1 MSDLS
6 FQQGDLADTRFQYLE
21 DLSTAYWYSEI
32 LFTAVEI
39 GIFDCLGQDMIPL
52 DELSSRL
59 SCDQDNLERLLKSME
74 SLALVIN
81 DRGMWFNSQA
91 ASRFLVKNNPEY
103 MGHFILYR
111 KYMREPWQGLSRQ
124 LLKGELPSAPVGS
137 DDADEK
143 FFNYLYATD
152 ALIKIKSPGIVEKLA
167 GYEWHFPL
175 LDVGGGA
182 GSLLRALMDSGK
194 KNAEKH
200 QLYSADQSLL
210 FDLDDVIRAAKR
222 LYPEASDWEGF
233 AVSGG
238 DFRSFEFEETRKF
251 GLVILSNFLHAYS
264 TKEARELLGKA
275 ISLLKSDGILL
286 IHDYFPDRTAKY
298 RQKGTLYDLNMMIN
312 TYNGRCHDAGDIT
325 GWLKASGMASADTFD
340 LDTDTSVIIAAKQNG
355 PEPESNGENSHDK
368 IHYAAMDAGFKHAA
382 LLPAGRVVISSWPRL
397 KCRFGCEKYST
408 NLKCPPYGL
417 AHEKTRELLS
427 EYSQVMII
435 EGAPP
440 GLDFHKN
447 LLDLEKKAFL
457 HGYYKAL
464 SFIAGPCTICAE
476 CPDTG
481 KCRNPKLA
489 RPSME
494 GSGIDVY
501 ATCRNAGIDLKPVT
515 RKGNYIKYIGMLLLD

>member
-1 MSDLS
+1 
-6 FQQGDLADTRFQYLE
+6 G
-21 DLSTAYWYSEI
+21 I
-32 LFTAVEI
+32 LN
-39 GIFDCLGQDMIPL
+39 L

-59 SCDQDNLERLLKSME
+59 SCDQESLERLLKSME

-81 DRGMWFNSQA
+81 ERSMWFNSQT
-91 ASRFLVKNNPEY
+91 ASRFLVKSAPEY

-111 KYMREPWQGLSRQ
+111 KYMRTQWQGLSRQ
-124 LLKGELPSAPVGS
+124 LLKKEPPSAPQGS

-143 FFNYLYATD
+143 FFIYFYATD
-152 ALIKIKSPGIVEKLA
+152 ALIKIKCPEIVEKLER
-167 GYEWHFPL
+167 YEWHFPL

-200 QLYSADQSLL
+200 KLYGADKSVL

-222 LYPEASDWEGF
+222 LYPGASDWEGF

-275 ISLLKSDGILL
+275 LRLLKSDGILL
-286 IHDYFPDRTAKY
+286 IHDYFPDRTAKH
-298 RQKGTLYDLNMMIN
+298 RHKGRLYDLNMMIN
-312 TYNGRCHDAGDIT
+312 TYNGRCHEAGEIT

-340 LDTDTSVIIAAKQNG
+340 LDTDTAVIIAVKQKVAD
-355 PEPESNGENSHDK
+355 PEFNGENFHDK
-368 IHYAAMDAGFKHAA
+368 MYYTAMDAGFKHAA
-382 LLPAGRVVISSWPRL
+382 LLPAGDVVISSWPRL
-397 KCRFGCEKYST
+397 KCRFGCAKYST
-408 NLKCPPYGL
+408 NLKCPPNGL

-427 EYSQVMII
+427 EYAQVMII

-440 GLDFHKN
+440 GLDFHTN

-457 HGYYKAL
+457 HGYYRAL
-464 SFIAGPCTICAE
+464 SFIAGPCTICTE

-501 ATCRNAGIDLKPVT
+501 ATCRNAGIDLKPVA
-515 RKGNYIKYIGMLLLD
+515 RKGDYIKYIGMLLLD